1 MFPIGNFFLAWKTL
15 LWQNPS
21 CSSNPTMK
29 SMKEIGAF
37 VTATRK
43 RQGATQLDLAQL
55 SGVGR
60 RFVVE
65 LESGKDSLHAGKV
78 LRVLE
83 TLGIG
88 LTLDEPRGL

>member
-1 MFPIGNFFLAWKTL
+1 MGIVP
-15 LWQNPS
+15 QPS
-21 CSSNPTMK
+21 MTMK
-29 SMKEIGAF
+29 TMKEIGAF
-37 VTATRK
+37 VAVTRK

-65 LESGKDSLHAGKV
+65 LEAGKESLHAGKV

-88 LTLDEPRGL
+88 LALEEPRGL